1 MKTLRRFGVALL
13 GGVLVLAGC
22 SSGEDTT
29 HKTLRL
35 VLLQLSDFPPSW
47 RAYPQS
53 DKAPDFLGAIAA
65 CTGSAEQS
73 GSTET
78 VQSSEFRH
86 GPERITST
94 AVAFPTQE
102 DVAKRAD
109 ALGSSK
115 ADMCAAQAAQRRVLD
130 ALPGAKIT
138 SSKFSSQAGG
148 INVAINYAGFVHGV
162 VDADVEGRRTHVYI
176 DAVFLLGDLFYSDIT
191 FLGVGAPVSATIQ
204 KVLTDDVAIRA
215 QHT

>member
-1 MKTLRRFGVALL
+1 MTCWARSNSAAEAGASLTGPVSRKVRYAKLAPMVRPRMKTLRRFGVALL

-73 GSTET
+73 
-78 VQSSEFRH
+78 V
-86 GPERITST
+86 
-94 AVAFPTQE
+94 PTWART
-102 DVAKRAD
+102 DHLHRGGVPD
-109 ALGSSK
+109 
-115 ADMCAAQAAQRRVLD
+115 
-130 ALPGAKIT
+130 PG
-138 SSKFSSQAGG
+138 
-148 INVAINYAGFVHGV
+148 
-162 VDADVEGRRTHVYI
+162 GRRE
-176 DAVFLLGDLFYSDIT
+176 AGR
-191 FLGVGAPVSATIQ
+191 
-204 KVLTDDVAIRA
+204 RA
-215 QHT
+215 R